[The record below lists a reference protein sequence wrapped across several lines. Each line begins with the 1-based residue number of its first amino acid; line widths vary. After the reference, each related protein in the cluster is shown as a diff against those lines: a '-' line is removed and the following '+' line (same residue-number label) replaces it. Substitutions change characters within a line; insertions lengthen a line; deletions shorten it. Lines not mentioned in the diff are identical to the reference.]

1 MIKLSDMR
9 NRILI
14 LKAEVT
20 VDAIGNRK
28 NTYASY
34 CNRWAYINKSGGSES
49 FEAGKTLEEETMRFI
64 IRFDS
69 ETKRVNSGEYRIVFG
84 GKTYNITSVD
94 NYKMRNES
102 ITLLAK
108 EVRDD

>member
-14 LKAEVT
+14 LKAGVSE
-20 VDAIGNRK
+20 DDIGNRK
-28 NTYASY
+28 NAYTPY
-34 CNRWAYINKSGGSES
+34 CSRWAYVNKSGGSEH
-49 FEAGKTLEEETMRFI
+49 FEAAKTIEEETMRFI

-69 ETKRVNSGEYRIVFG
+69 DTKKITAGKYRIVFG
-84 GKTYNITSVD
+84 SKTYNITSVD

-102 ITLLAK
+102 ITLYAQ
-108 EVRDD
+108 EVRND

>member
-9 NRILI
+9 NRVLI
-14 LKAEVT
+14 LKAKVIS
-20 VDAIGNRK
+20 DAIGNRK
-28 NTYASY
+28 NAYTPY
-34 CNRWAYINKSGGSES
+34 CSRWAYVNKSGGSES
-49 FEAGKTLEEETMRFI
+49 FEAGTTIEEETMRFI

-69 ETKRVNSGEYRIVFG
+69 ETKKITAGKYRIVFAS
-84 GKTYNITSVD
+84 KTYNITSVD

-102 ITLLAK
+102 ITLYAQ